1 MKPKLSPLLAA
12 FVAAKNAHDSA
23 AFAACFSPDAV
34 VRDEG
39 RTHRGHPA
47 IKAWFEEAARKYRTR
62 MTVTG
67 IEPGKDRIVLTA
79 MVSGDFPG
87 SPFPFNY
94 HLTLKDGLIA
104 ALKINA

>member
-1 MKPKLSPLLAA
+1 
-12 FVAAKNAHDSA
+12 
-23 AFAACFSPDAV
+23 
-34 VRDEG
+34 
-39 RTHRGHPA
+39 
-47 IKAWFEEAARKYRTR
+47 